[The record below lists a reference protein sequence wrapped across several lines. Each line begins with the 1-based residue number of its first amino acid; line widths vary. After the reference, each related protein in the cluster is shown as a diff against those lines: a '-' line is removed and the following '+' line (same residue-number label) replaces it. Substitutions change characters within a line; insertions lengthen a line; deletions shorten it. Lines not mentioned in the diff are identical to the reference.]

1 MQRRNLERED
11 HVIVWGLTGLG
22 VMVLL
27 LFIITQT
34 QGQPGLKRPVD
45 GNVANQ
51 TKDKV
56 TDRPIEGSSKN
67 PARPAVPHELTGM
80 SSDQM
85 AISDNMSSMLA
96 KSFAPVLDAIVR
108 VQPDPVPAPG
118 TDVEVFGITN
128 ASSASRSTFELFG
141 PDCPEDPCAA
151 LSDIEEISPPTHNG
165 SIPDGL
171 CNNASCKEY
180 SVMFA
185 GEFFPNRGDYR
196 IKATFFDSDDNVIA
210 MKVQNFSVLSFFR

>member
-22 VMVLL
+22 IMVLL
-27 LFIITQT
+27 LFFISEM
-34 QGQPGLKRPVD
+34 QGQPGPKRPLD
-45 GNVANQ
+45 DIVANQ

-56 TDRPIEGSSKN
+56 TDRPVEGSSKN
-67 PARPAVPHELTGM
+67 PFRPAIPQELTER

-85 AISDNMSSMLA
+85 AVSDNMSSMLA

-108 VQPDPVPAPG
+108 VRPDPVPAPG
-118 TDVEVFGITN
+118 TDVKVFSITN
-128 ASSASRSTFELFG
+128 ASSASHSTFELFG
-141 PDCPEDPCAA
+141 PDCPVEPCTVM
-151 LSDIEEISPPTHNG
+151 SDIQEISPPTYNG

-171 CNNASCKEY
+171 CNNGSCKEY
-180 SVMFA
+180 SVIFA

-196 IKATFFDSDDNVIA
+196 IKGTFFDSDDNVIA
-210 MKVQNFSVLSFFR
+210 MDVQNFSVLSFFS

>member
-27 LFIITQT
+27 LFIMTQT

-67 PARPAVPHELTGM
+67 PARPAIPQELTGM

-85 AISDNMSSMLA
+85 AISDNMSSILA

-141 PDCPEDPCAA
+141 PDCQVDPCIVA
-151 LSDIEEISPPTHNG
+151 SDITEISPPTYNG

-171 CNNASCKEY
+171 CNNGSCKEY
-180 SVMFA
+180 SVIFA
-185 GEFFPNRGDYR
+185 GNSFLTWE
-196 IKATFFDSDDNVIA
+196 TIA
-210 MKVQNFSVLSFFR
+210 

>member
-27 LFIITQT
+27 LFFITQT
-34 QGQPGLKRPVD
+34 QGQPGPKRPVD

-56 TDRPIEGSSKN
+56 TDRPVEGSSKN
-67 PARPAVPHELTGM
+67 PARPAIPQELTGM

-141 PDCPEDPCAA
+141 PDCQVDPCIVA
-151 LSDIEEISPPTHNG
+151 SDITEISPPTYNG

-171 CNNASCKEY
+171 CNNGSCKEY
-180 SVMFA
+180 SVIFA
-185 GEFFPNRGDYR
+185 GEFFPNMGDYR
-196 IKATFFDSDDNVIA
+196 IKATFFDSDDKVIA
-210 MKVQNFSVLSFFR
+210 TGVQNFSVLSFFL

>member
-1 MQRRNLERED
+1 MQRRNMERAD

-67 PARPAVPHELTGM
+67 PVRPAIPQELAGR
-80 SSDQM
+80 SSEQM
-85 AISDNMSSMLA
+85 TVSDNMSTMLA
-96 KSFAPVLDAIVR
+96 KSFAPVLGAIVR

-128 ASSASRSTFELFG
+128 ASSASHSTFELFG
-141 PDCPEDPCAA
+141 PDCPVDPCSVV
-151 LSDIEEISPPTHNG
+151 SDIKEISPPTYDG